1 MPKPFKTKV
10 VKGKKVN
17 RLTGSSRLKPEKR
30 AEQQRLMRSGDWK
43 GLMEKYEALETIRG
57 TAIVIKQSAFKEEGP
72 IVIRPWAD
80 SRLREKIKHYRLA
93 YMEKSELVT
102 LSRHYAIPL
111 RLIERMQRKE
121 RQKEAKKHRVK
132 ASARFLTIEVIGP
145 EGSLEAEIAPA
156 RDKRGNIKPFERY
169 SEKDLKALNK
179 KIGIPLWLLRM
190 LRERERE
197 KIGKAK
203 QIIKKALKK

>member
-1 MPKPFKTKV
+1 MRKPFKTKV
-10 VKGKKVN
+10 VKGKKVR
-17 RLTGSSRLKPEKR
+17 RLTGSSRLKLEKR

-43 GLMEKYEALETIRG
+43 GLMEKYEALETMRG
-57 TAIVIKQSAFKEEGP
+57 TAIIIKQSAFKEKP

-80 SRLREKIKHYRLA
+80 PGLREKIKHYRLA

-102 LSRHYAIPL
+102 ISRHYAIPL
-111 RLIERMQRKE
+111 RLIERIQRRE

-132 ASARFLTIEVIGP
+132 AGAHSLAIEVIRP
-145 EGSLEAEIAPA
+145 EGSLEAQITPA
-156 RDKRGNIKPFERY
+156 RDKKGNIKPFERY
-169 SEKDLKALNK
+169 SDKDLKALNK
-179 KIGIPLWLLRM
+179 RIGIPLWLLRM